1 MELHGDVARCIF
13 HPSRHAESGKP
24 RRLHDVR
31 DDSCCGY
38 RRGVQL
44 MSHFNR
50 AKKKSKSINK
60 LFLSA
65 SSERKGEGGEYSSN
79 QVINAR
85 LGG

>member
-1 MELHGDVARCIF
+1 MELHGGVARCIF

-31 DDSCCGY
+31 DDSCCEY
-38 RRGVQL
+38 RGGVQL

-50 AKKKSKSINK
+50 AKKKFKSINK

-65 SSERKGEGGEYSSN
+65 SSEGKGKGGDYSSN